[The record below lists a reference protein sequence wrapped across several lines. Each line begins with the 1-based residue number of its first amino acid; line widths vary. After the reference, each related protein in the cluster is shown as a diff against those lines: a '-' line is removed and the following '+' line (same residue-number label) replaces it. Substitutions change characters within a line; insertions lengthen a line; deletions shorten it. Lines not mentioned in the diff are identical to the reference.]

1 MKRVIALFAA
11 TIFLSITALAQQ
23 TVYLGTVGAYQG
35 YIYEDGQF
43 DDGTRYI
50 ISDNTALDVYYFS
63 LCKFIPQSGE
73 PWYSIAIE
81 SKEYIPQNGLLVFV
95 PKNAKQEEPIILE
108 QLQKDR
114 AVKTQ
119 TSVGLSPTFF
129 LGSGNIALSAYSRT
143 HASEV
148 FFAIYDL
155 SEEQMNRLLNFDCK
169 EIRFSARSTYKLF
182 KGWHIDRFM
191 SWLPKAKDNIEAR
204 AQKSINLILEDF

>member
-1 MKRVIALFAA
+1 MKRLIALFAA
-11 TIFLSITALAQQ
+11 AICFVITASAQQ
-23 TVYLGTVGAYQG
+23 TIYLGTAGSNQG

-50 ISDNTALDVYYFS
+50 ISDYTALDACYFS

-73 PWYSIAIE
+73 PWYGIAIE

-95 PKNAKQEEPIILE
+95 PKNSKQDEPIVLN
-108 QLQKDR
+108 QFGKDR

-148 FFAIYDL
+148 FFAIYDI
-155 SEEQMNRLLNFDCK
+155 SEEELNHLMNFDCK
-169 EIRFSARSTYKLF
+169 EIRFSTRSTYKSI
-182 KGWHIDRFM
+182 KGWYIDRVKW
-191 SWLPKAKDNIEAR
+191 WLPKAKGNIEAR

>member
-1 MKRVIALFAA
+1 MKRLIVLFAVA
-11 TIFLSITALAQQ
+11 VCFAITASAQQ
-23 TVYLGTVGAYQG
+23 TIYLGTAGAYQG

-50 ISDNTALDVYYFS
+50 ISDYTALDACFFS
-63 LCKFIPQSGE
+63 LCKFIPQTGE
-73 PWYSIAIE
+73 PWYGIAIE

-108 QLQKDR
+108 QFQKDR

-148 FFAIYDL
+148 FFAIYDI
-155 SEEQMNRLLNFDCK
+155 SEEELNHLMSLDYN
-169 EIRFSARSTYKLF
+169 EIRFSTRSTYKSIRGWYINRV
-182 KGWHIDRFM
+182 KGW
-191 SWLPKAKDNIEAR
+191 LPTAKDNIEAR
-204 AQKSINLILEDF
+204 AQKSINLILEDL